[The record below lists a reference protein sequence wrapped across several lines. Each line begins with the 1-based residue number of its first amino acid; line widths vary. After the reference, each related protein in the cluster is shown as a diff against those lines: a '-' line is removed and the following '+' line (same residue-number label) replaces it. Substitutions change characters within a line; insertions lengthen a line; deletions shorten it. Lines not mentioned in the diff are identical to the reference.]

1 MNAMVYQCQNCGT
14 RFRKWG
20 GKCDE
25 CGAWNTITEETS
37 IAVQGKIKKHLSKTK
52 AENIQ
57 FHDLVGTTAPA
68 LRLESGVGEFDRVCG
83 GGLVQGS
90 AILVGGD
97 PGIGKSTLLLQVLA
111 ALSQHNEQQKLVY
124 YYISGEEGIEQ
135 IRMRARRLEISN
147 RNILLAANNELQTI
161 LQAMDKM
168 PKSSVLVVDSIQ
180 TLYTDALESA
190 PGTVAQVRTCAS
202 ELIRLAKQKDICLIL
217 VGHVTKEGAIAG
229 PRVLEHMVDCVLYFE
244 GERNH
249 QFRILRTVKNRFGA
263 TDEIGVFEMTEL
275 GLKEVLNPS
284 ALFIKDRLPIAGSC
298 VFVGVEGT
306 RPVLMEI
313 QTLIS
318 PSSFGTPRRSVV
330 GWDPSRLSM
339 ILAVLE
345 TRCQLPLGAYDIY
358 LNVAGGLRIQE
369 PAADL
374 AVAAALMSSALKKAL
389 NDKLVI
395 FGEVG
400 LGGEIRS
407 VGHINAR
414 LKEAI
419 KLGFHTSYIP
429 PQPKAPMKEIEH
441 LIKTKEIATLGMLF
455 KLMNNPE
462 INL

>member
-1 MNAMVYQCQNCGT
+1 M
-14 RFRKWG
+14 
-20 GKCDE
+20 
-25 CGAWNTITEETS
+25 
-37 IAVQGKIKKHLSKTK
+37 
-52 AENIQ
+52 
-57 FHDLVGTTAPA
+57 
-68 LRLESGVGEFDRVCG
+68 
-83 GGLVQGS
+83 
-90 AILVGGD
+90 
-97 PGIGKSTLLLQVLA
+97 LA

-298 VFVGVEGT
+298 IFVG
-306 RPVLMEI
+306 
-313 QTLIS
+313 
-318 PSSFGTPRRSVV
+318 SFGTPRRSVV

-429 PQPKAPMKEIEH
+429 PQPKGSMKEIEH